1 MCLEDSVL
9 SAIIA
14 ISEGMDPEQ
23 VIDALYIE
31 LLSMEKDLLEDNEA
45 LNWFKLE
52 VPSVGH
58 SLPSTSETLPSVI
71 PSPPLTSEFPSTPM
85 TGVSPYFKFIMILF
99 SHPISRAVISS

>member
-52 VPSVGH
+52 VPSVG
-58 SLPSTSETLPSVI
+58 

-99 SHPISRAVISS
+99 SHPLSRAVISS